1 MIGVIGLSGFWFK
14 LFLHGLK
21 CYVRFGLFIFQGLN
35 IITMAKVDHASTTYD
50 KILLDDQF
58 EALRNQICWRG

>member
-1 MIGVIGLSGFWFK
+1 MIGVIGLSGIWFK

-21 CYVRFGLFIFQGLN
+21 CYVRFGLFICQGLN
-35 IITMAKVDHASTTYD
+35 IITMAKVNHASATYD